1 MIDWT
6 QILNRLRASRGSMVI
21 VAKEVHACPD
31 SLNKIARG
39 EVNEPKFMTGIR
51 LLDLHSDDYPD
62 GRVMV

>member
-6 QILNRLRASRGSMVI
+6 QILNRLRASRGSMRV
-21 VAKEVHACPD
+21 VAKAVHACPVA
-31 SLNKIARG
+31 LNKIARG

-62 GRVMV
+62 ERVMV